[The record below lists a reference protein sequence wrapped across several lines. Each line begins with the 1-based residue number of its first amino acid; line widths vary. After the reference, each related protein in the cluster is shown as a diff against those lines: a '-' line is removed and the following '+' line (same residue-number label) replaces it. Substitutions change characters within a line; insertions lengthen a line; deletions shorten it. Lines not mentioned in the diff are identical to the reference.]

1 MNYREADDQVFAIVE
16 EHGSEVLTAGFKTK
30 FPQTLRAMSMFCV
43 KANSLKTA
51 MFDMIDGNNP
61 YAFRVLY
68 RSFCEHYLR
77 FMYLW
82 VRMSKEKTDE
92 VGKEYYSYCGAVEA
106 LDYGNSLK
114 VAEGL
119 VGHNVAANFSDA
131 IEKLYPEAAHLS
143 KKELEEY
150 SGKFKYRAI
159 LRYLSSEDIAFVSSK
174 TPFLSAIVPAYAL
187 YSSFVHGGPYTE
199 MEMFEYENPE
209 TLENCEDD
217 VEVIVMM
224 NATIFMM
231 TSMAVTFAK
240 GEKIDH
246 VGGKVNEVLRRF
258 SAQERTSPGC
268 SR

>member
-1 MNYREADDQVFAIVE
+1 MDYREADDQVFAIVE
-16 EHGSEVLTAGFKTK
+16 EHSADVFSAGFQTK
-30 FPQTLRAMSMFCV
+30 FPQALRAMSMFCA

-51 MFDMIDGNNP
+51 MFDAIDNDNP

-106 LDYGNSLK
+106 LDYGNSLRT
-114 VAEGL
+114 AEGL
-119 VGHNVAANFSDA
+119 VGNDVAVNFSAA

-150 SGKFKYRAI
+150 SGRFKYRAI
-159 LRYLSSEDIAFVSSK
+159 LRYLASEDMRFVSSK
-174 TPFLSAIVPAYAL
+174 TPFLSAILPAYAL
-187 YSSFVHGGPYTE
+187 YSSFVHGGPYTD
-199 MEMFEYENPE
+199 MEMFEYAKPE
-209 TLENCEDD
+209 TLETCEADL
-217 VEVIVMM
+217 EVIVMM

-246 VGGKVNEVLRRF
+246 VGGKVNQVLRQF
-258 SAQERTSPGC
+258 AAEKD
-268 SR
+268 

>member
-1 MNYREADDQVFAIVE
+1 VDYREADDLFFEIVKAHSAGVF
-16 EHGSEVLTAGFKTK
+16 GAGFKTK
-30 FPQTLRAMSMFCV
+30 FPQTLRAMSMFCA

-51 MFDMIDGNNP
+51 MFDVIDSNNP

-77 FMYLW
+77 FTYLW
-82 VRMSKEKTDE
+82 VRLSKEKTDE

-114 VAEGL
+114 VGEGL
-119 VGHNVAANFSDA
+119 IGNDVAANFTDA

-159 LRYLSSEDIAFVSSK
+159 LRYLAREDIGFVSGK

-187 YSSFVHGGPYTE
+187 YSSFVHGGPYTD
-199 MEMFEYENPE
+199 MEMFEYKKPE
-209 TLENCEDD
+209 TLKDCEEDL
-217 VEVIVMM
+217 EVVVML

-231 TSMAVTFAK
+231 TSMTVTFAQ

-246 VGGKVNEVLRRF
+246 VAAKVNEVLRRF
-258 SAQERTSPGC
+258 SKDKD
-268 SR
+268 

>member
-1 MNYREADDQVFAIVE
+1 MDYREADDLFFEIVKEHSAEVF
-16 EHGSEVLTAGFKTK
+16 TAGVKTQY
-30 FPQTLRAMSMFCV
+30 PQTLHAMTLFCA

-51 MFDMIDGNNP
+51 MFDVVDSNNP

-77 FMYLW
+77 FTYLW
-82 VRMSKEKTDE
+82 VRMSREKSDA

-114 VAEGL
+114 LAENL
-119 VGHNVAANFSDA
+119 VGNDVVVDFSDA
-131 IEKLYPEAAHLS
+131 IEKLYPDAAHMS
-143 KKELEEY
+143 KKQLEEY

-159 LRYLSSEDIAFVSSK
+159 LRYLAKEDIGFVSSK

-187 YSSFVHGGPYTE
+187 YSSFVHGGPYTDL
-199 MEMFEYENPE
+199 EMFEYEKPE
-209 TLENCEDD
+209 ALESCEEDLD
-217 VEVIVMM
+217 VVVMM

-240 GEKIDH
+240 GDRVDEIA
-246 VGGKVNEVLRRF
+246 GKVNAVLRQF
-258 SAQERTSPGC
+258 AADKDSP
-268 SR
+268 SD

>member
-1 MNYREADDQVFAIVE
+1 MDYREADDQVFAIVE
-16 EHGSEVLTAGFKTK
+16 EHRAAVFGAGFETK
-30 FPQTLRAMSMFCV
+30 FPQTLRAMSMFCA

-51 MFDMIDGNNP
+51 MFDAIDSNNA

-82 VRMSKEKTDE
+82 VRMTKEKSDE

-114 VAEGL
+114 MAEGL
-119 VGHNVAANFSDA
+119 IGNDVAVNFSDA
-131 IEKLYPEAAHLS
+131 IQKLYPEAANLS
-143 KKELEEY
+143 KKQLEEY

-159 LRYLSSEDIAFVSSK
+159 LRYLANEDIRFVSSK
-174 TPFLSAIVPAYAL
+174 TPFLSAILPAYAL
-187 YSSFVHGGPYTE
+187 YSSFVHGGPYTDL
-199 MEMFEYENPE
+199 EMFEYAKPE
-209 TLENCEDD
+209 TLETCEADL
-217 VEVIVMM
+217 EVIVMM

-246 VGGKVNEVLRRF
+246 VGGKVNKILRRF
-258 SAQERTSPGC
+258 STEKE
-268 SR
+268 